1 MMMNEDGD
9 RVSFSLGDDFQA
21 ATPTGGLT
29 LGPMEIQYQELFAE
43 ALEDGVITVE
53 ERARLEKVARNMGLD
68 LSRLERLEEAMTA
81 AYETHH
87 RIRVVDQTVAPH
99 ESLTPLI
106 GVPSRPTSGPSAS
119 APAPASAPR
128 PEAGLFSAEA
138 PDSLEIERLR
148 AENAN
153 LRARIA
159 LLEEDLVRA
168 QAAVNVEV
176 DLSTL
181 DLEAATAEDPEEVW
195 RRLRHDPTD
204 PEGYRALK
212 LAYEGRHNPDGR
224 YLAAAAL
231 VALGAA
237 TEDERALVERHRPT
251 GLIAPRASIDENTWR
266 TALLHPEQEAVTGA
280 IFALIAPAVLVGRV
294 TTLRRDGRLRHPA
307 AENKQ
312 NPNTSTVMAVRAVG
326 WAAALLGLPT
336 PGVYAEPQTE
346 IGFGHVAGMP
356 PFTVV
361 GKHALSGRTVPELAF
376 LVGHHM
382 SGYRSEHF
390 VRTLFSATED
400 LEDLFLA
407 ALVIAQP
414 KLPIKGAKRARIE
427 PLARAIEPLLDPTQ
441 ADALRAHYLRFAEEG
456 GRTNLQRWGSA
467 VDKTGARVGL
477 ALSQDLPSALKLL
490 GAEEGKQGPL
500 GLDLLT
506 YSTSSRFL
514 ALRRSLGICVTE
526 E

>member
-1 MMMNEDGD
+1 MTNEDGE
-9 RVSFSLGDDFQA
+9 RLSFSLGDDFQA

-29 LGPMEIQYQELFAE
+29 LGPMEIQYQELFSE

-87 RIRVVDQTVAPH
+87 RVRVVDQTAVPH
-99 ESLTPLI
+99 TSLTPLVGESI
-106 GVPSRPTSGPSAS
+106 GARPDAIAS
-119 APAPASAPR
+119 APPPVSQPR
-128 PEAGLFSAEA
+128 TL
-138 PDSLEIERLR
+138 DSEELLSLRTENTALR
-148 AENAN
+148 AK
-153 LRARIA
+153 IA
-159 LLEEDLVRA
+159 LLEEELARA

-181 DLEAATAEDPEEVW
+181 DLDAASTQDPEEVW
-195 RRLRHDPTD
+195 RRLRHDPAD

-212 LAYEGRHNPDGR
+212 LAYEGRGNPDGK

-231 VALGAA
+231 VALDAA
-237 TEDERALVERHRPT
+237 TNEERALVERHRPS
-251 GLIAPRASIDENTWR
+251 GLIAPRASIDESTWR
-266 TALLHPEQEAVTGA
+266 TALIHPEQEAVTGA
-280 IFALIAPAVLVGRV
+280 IFSIIAPAVLVGRV
-294 TTLRRDGRLRHPA
+294 TTLRRDGRLRHPQ

-312 NPNTSTVMAVRAVG
+312 NPHTSTVMAVRAVG

-336 PGVYAEPQTE
+336 PNVYAEPQTE
-346 IGFGHVAGMP
+346 VGFAHVAGMP

-361 GKHALSGRTVPELAF
+361 GKYAVSGRTVPELAF

-414 KLPIKGAKRARIE
+414 QLPIKGAKRARIE

-441 ADALRAHYLRFAEEG
+441 TDALRAQYLRFAEEG
-456 GRTNLQRWGSA
+456 GRTNLQRWGAA

-490 GAEEGKQGPL
+490 EAEEGKQGPL

-514 ALRRSLGICVTE
+514 ALRRSLGISVIE